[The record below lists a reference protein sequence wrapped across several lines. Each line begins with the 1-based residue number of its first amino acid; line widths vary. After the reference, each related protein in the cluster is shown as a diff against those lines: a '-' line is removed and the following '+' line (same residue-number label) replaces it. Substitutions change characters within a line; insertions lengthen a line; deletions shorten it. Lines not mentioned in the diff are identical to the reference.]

1 MTERRPLQ
9 VSDAELF
16 GEHELCLELEV
27 VREGGENVADLW
39 TAHMDQ
45 RWASAVDTWHGDAT
59 GIKPGE
65 AYLARDGQAACDAW
79 REAFNRAKAVHG
91 TGGEVVYTFV
101 LRYPSPPC
109 RPDVA

>member
-9 VSDAELF
+9 VSDTELF

-45 RWASAVDTWHGDAT
+45 RWASAVDTWHNDT
-59 GIKPGE
+59 LGIKPGE
-65 AYLARDGQAACDAW
+65 AYLTRDGQAACDAW
-79 REAFNRAKAVHG
+79 REAFDRAKAVHG
-91 TGGEVVYTFV
+91 TGGEVVYAFV
-101 LRYPSPPC
+101 QRYPSPPC